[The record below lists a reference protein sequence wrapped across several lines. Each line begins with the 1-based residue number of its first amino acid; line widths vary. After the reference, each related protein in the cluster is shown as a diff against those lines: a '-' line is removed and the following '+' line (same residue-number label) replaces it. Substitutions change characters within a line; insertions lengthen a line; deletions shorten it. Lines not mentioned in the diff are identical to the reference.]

1 MALTA
6 DRVAALWEQARG
18 RSLSTKQRE
27 QFRISRDVFE
37 VRQYSEK
44 AILSAFGERAKVA
57 EALALLRRED
67 PRVSV
72 RPLRPAL
79 RRPRGRGPRP
89 DLGDPG
95 RRQARQLEAVS
106 RSGRDASLSRPP

>member
-44 AILSAFGERAKVA
+44 AILSAFGEEPRLSKLWRYCDGRIRA
-57 EALALLRRED
+57 
-67 PRVSV
+67 
-72 RPLRPAL
+72 
-79 RRPRGRGPRP
+79 
-89 DLGDPG
+89 
-95 RRQARQLEAVS
+95 
-106 RSGRDASLSRPP
+106 